1 MTSHFNIAG
10 YCRISV
16 DDELDRDNVSIEN
29 QKSILQDYVNHRF
42 PGSTLTFYE
51 DRDRSGYTFEQR
63 EGYQA
68 MRRGLISHQYDILVV
83 KDFSR
88 FSRRNS
94 RGLVELEDLRD
105 AGVRIISIGDNIDF
119 PNDDDWL
126 KIQFQF
132 LINEMPVTD
141 TSKKVKNVI
150 RRRQADGK
158 WLCAAP
164 YGYIINKQKE
174 FEIVPTEAEIV
185 RQIFELYN
193 NHGWGYKKIANHLTE
208 QGIPTPR
215 MSEQMRKEAEGETT
229 TRKTKAAWAIVT
241 VQGILDNDFYIGT
254 LRQAKYTRAKING
267 KDVRRDEG
275 EHIVIE
281 NHHQPI
287 IDYRTFATT
296 RALREKRS
304 RSNYRG
310 VKKNDNVYSGFLFC
324 GDCGSPMFAMSRKDL
339 SPAYTC
345 GTYHRRGRSGCSSH
359 HIRVDKLDELLKLYV
374 KKVQENS
381 RSMLDQLNAD
391 LERETENVME
401 TEQSADHLAQ
411 VMEDLR
417 EELKATKR
425 QRIRDMMK
433 HPEQEELL
441 AETYDELEADLQK
454 KIEGLDH
461 QITMLSDKRNTIIQI
476 NRTAKTAMEVF
487 QDILDK
493 EALDRRDLELMIQR
507 INVFE
512 DHLEIQL
519 CADIDALLHA
529 SEQENA
535 VNFNSGTEN
544 IENQSVGAD
553 AHIHPRVDV
562 GIDPYEIQL
571 VQGSRNHGDKVF
583 RVNVISNGDPLEIYT
598 EKDGGVIFRKYSP
611 MGDLQE
617 FAAQMCE
624 SIGTATGHIAAVSD
638 RDTIIALHGAPKRE
652 LVDKHNSPELEKLM
666 EQRKNYLFRAGEPP
680 IYATDGE
687 DKYRLGAAAPILSQ
701 GDLMGCVMLLLE
713 EKDGPLSEGDQSI
726 AKTAA
731 GFLGRQMES

>member
-1 MTSHFNIAG
+1 MTETFDIAG

-16 DDELDRDNVSIEN
+16 DEELDRDNVSIEN
-29 QKSILQDYVNHRF
+29 QKAIIRDFVNRRF
-42 PGSTLTFYE
+42 PGSSLTFYE

-68 MRRGLISHQYDILVV
+68 MRKGLIRHQYDILVV

-105 AGVRIISIGDNIDF
+105 AGVRIISVGDNIDF

-174 FEIVPTEAEIV
+174 FEVVPTEAEIV
-185 RQIFELYN
+185 RQIFDLYN
-193 NHGWGYKKIANHLTE
+193 NQGWGYKKIANYLTE

-215 MSEQMRKEAEGETT
+215 MSEQMRKEAAGEPTS
-229 TRKTKAAWAIVT
+229 RKTKAAWAIVT

-254 LRQAKYTRAKING
+254 FRQAKYTRAKING
-267 KDVRRDEG
+267 KDVKRDEG

-287 IDYRTFATT
+287 IDYRTFTTT

-304 RSNYRG
+304 TANYRG
-310 VKKNDNVYSGFLFC
+310 VKKYDNVYSGFLFC
-324 GDCGSPMFAMSRKDL
+324 GDCGSPMFAMSRRDL
-339 SPAYTC
+339 SAAYTC
-345 GTYHRRGRSGCSSH
+345 GTYHRRGRAGCSSH
-359 HIRVDKLDELLKLYV
+359 HIRVDKLDELLKIYV
-374 KKVQENS
+374 RRVMEHS
-381 RSMLDQLNAD
+381 HAMLEELNAGLNREQAD
-391 LERETENVME
+391 VLETER
-401 TEQSADHLAQ
+401 SADRLAQ

-425 QRIRDMMK
+425 QRIRDVLK

-441 AETYDELEADLQK
+441 AETYDELEGELQK
-454 KIEGLDH
+454 KIAGLEH
-461 QITMLSDKRNTIIQI
+461 QITLLSDKRNAMIQV
-476 NRTAKTAMEVF
+476 NRTAKTALEVF

-493 EALDRRDLELMIQR
+493 GHLERNDLELLIQR
-507 INVFE
+507 IRVFE
-512 DHLEIQL
+512 NRLEIQL
-519 CADIDALLHA
+519 YPDIDALLHVNA
-529 SEQENA
+529 REEA

-544 IENQSVGAD
+544 IELEIVQSAT
-553 AHIHPRVDV
+553 HRK
-562 GIDPYEIQL
+562 
-571 VQGSRNHGDKVF
+571 DKVF
-583 RVNVISNGDPLEIYT
+583 RVHVISSGDPLEIYT

-617 FAAQMCE
+617 LASQMCE
-624 SIGTATGHIAAVSD
+624 SVSAATGHITAIAD
-638 RDTIIALHGAPKRE
+638 RDGIIALHGAPRKE
-652 LVDKHNSPELEKLM
+652 LLDKPNSPELEKLM
-666 EQRKNYLFRAGEPP
+666 EQRTNYLYKSGDSPIRAALGDE
-680 IYATDGE
+680 
-687 DKYRLGAAAPILSQ
+687 KYRLGAASPILSQ
-701 GDLMGCVMLLLE
+701 GDLMGSVLLLLGE
-713 EKDGPLSEGDQSI
+713 NDQPLLPGDQELTR
-726 AKTAA
+726 AVA
-731 GFLGRQMES
+731 GFLGKQMES

>member
-1 MTSHFNIAG
+1 MIEHFDIAG

-29 QKSILQDYVNHRF
+29 QKAIIQDFVNTRF
-42 PGSTLTFYE
+42 PGSSLTFYE

-68 MRRGLISHQYDILVV
+68 MRKGLIRHQYDILVV

-174 FEIVPTEAEIV
+174 FEIVPTEAEVV
-185 RQIFELYN
+185 RQIFDLYN
-193 NHGWGYKKIANHLTE
+193 NHGWGYKKIANFLTE

-215 MSEQMRKEAEGETT
+215 MSEQMRKEAEGEPT

-267 KDVRRDEG
+267 KDVRRDEE

-304 RSNYRG
+304 TANYRG
-310 VKKNDNVYSGFLFC
+310 VKKYDNVYSGFLFC

-345 GTYHRRGRSGCSSH
+345 GTYHRRGRSACSSH

-374 KKVQENS
+374 QKVKENS
-381 RSMLDQLNAD
+381 HSMLDQLNAD
-391 LERETENVME
+391 LERETEDVLE

-411 VMEDLR
+411 VMEELR

-425 QRIRDMMK
+425 QRIRDIMK

-441 AETYDELEADLQK
+441 SETYDELEADLQK

-487 QDILDK
+487 EDILNK
-493 EALDRRDLELMIQR
+493 EALDRNDLELIIQR
-507 INVFE
+507 IQVYE
-512 DHLEIQL
+512 GRLEIYLQ
-519 CADIDALLHA
+519 ADIDALLHV
-529 SEQENA
+529 SEKENA

-544 IENQSVGAD
+544 IENRLIQS
-553 AHIHPRVDV
+553 
-562 GIDPYEIQL
+562 
-571 VQGSRNHGDKVF
+571 SKNHEDKVF

-624 SIGTATGHIAAVSD
+624 SIGAATGHIAAVSD
-638 RDTIIALHGAPKRE
+638 RDSIIALHGAPKRE
-652 LVDKHNSPELEKLM
+652 LMDKPNSSELEKLM
-666 EQRKNYLFRAGEPP
+666 EQRKNYLFKAGDTP
-680 IYATDGE
+680 IYAADGE
-687 DKYRLGAAAPILSQ
+687 EKYRLGAAAPILSQ
-701 GDLMGCVMLLLE
+701 GDLMGCVMLLLSE
-713 EKDGPLSEGDQSI
+713 NDSPLAEADQSI

>member
-1 MTSHFNIAG
+1 MIEHFDIAG

-29 QKSILQDYVNHRF
+29 QKAIIQDFVNTRF
-42 PGSTLTFYE
+42 PGSSLTFYE

-63 EGYQA
+63 ESYQA
-68 MRRGLISHQYDILVV
+68 MRKGLIRHQYDILVV

-185 RQIFELYN
+185 RQIFDLYN
-193 NHGWGYKKIANHLTE
+193 NHGWGYKKIANYLTE

-267 KDVRRDEG
+267 KDVKRDEE

-304 RSNYRG
+304 TANYRG
-310 VKKNDNVYSGFLFC
+310 VKKYDNVYSGFLFC

-345 GTYHRRGRSGCSSH
+345 GTYHRRGRAACSSH

-374 KKVQENS
+374 KKVMKNS

-391 LERETENVME
+391 LERETEDVLE

-411 VMEDLR
+411 VMEELR

-425 QRIRDMMK
+425 QRIRDIMK

-441 AETYDELEADLQK
+441 AETYDELEADLQR

-461 QITMLSDKRNTIIQI
+461 QITILSDKRNTIIQI

-487 QDILDK
+487 EDILNK
-493 EALDRRDLELMIQR
+493 EALDRNDLELIIQR
-507 INVFE
+507 IQVYE
-512 DHLEIQL
+512 DRLEIYLQ
-519 CADIDALLHA
+519 ADIDALLHVD
-529 SEQENA
+529 EKENA

-544 IENQSVGAD
+544 IENRLIQS
-553 AHIHPRVDV
+553 
-562 GIDPYEIQL
+562 
-571 VQGSRNHGDKVF
+571 SKNHEDKVF
-583 RVNVISNGDPLEIYT
+583 RVNVISEGDPLEIYT

-624 SIGTATGHIAAVSD
+624 SIGSATGHIAAVAD
-638 RDTIIALHGAPKRE
+638 RDSIIALHGIPKRE
-652 LVDKHNSPELEKLM
+652 LMDKPNSPELEKLM
-666 EQRKNYLFRAGEPP
+666 EQRKNYLYKAGDPP
-680 IYATDGE
+680 ILATDGD
-687 DKYRLGAAAPILSQ
+687 DKYHLGAAAPILSQ
-701 GDLMGCVMLLLE
+701 GDLMGCVLLLLGE
-713 EKDGPLSEGDQSI
+713 NDSPLQKADQGL
-726 AKTAA
+726 AKTVA
-731 GFLGRQMES
+731 GFLGKQMES

>member
-1 MTSHFNIAG
+1 MIEHFDIAG

-29 QKSILQDYVNHRF
+29 QKAIIKDYVNQRF
-42 PGSTLTFYE
+42 PRSTLTFYE

-185 RQIFELYN
+185 RQIFDLYN
-193 NHGWGYKKIANHLTE
+193 NHGWGYKKIANYLTE

-215 MSEQMRKEAEGETT
+215 MSEQMRKEAAGETT
-229 TRKTKAAWAIVT
+229 SRKTKAAWAIVT

-254 LRQAKYTRAKING
+254 LRQAKYARAKING

-287 IDYRTFATT
+287 LDYRTFAAT

-304 RSNYRG
+304 TANYRG

-324 GDCGSPMFAMSRKDL
+324 GDCGSPMFAMSRSDL
-339 SPAYTC
+339 APAYTC

-391 LERETENVME
+391 LEREAEDVVE

-461 QITMLSDKRNTIIQI
+461 QIVMLSDKRNTIIQI

-493 EALDRRDLELMIQR
+493 ETLDRNDLELIIQR
-507 INVFE
+507 IQVFE
-512 DHLEIQL
+512 DRLEIYLQ
-519 CADIDALLHA
+519 ADIDALLHV
-529 SEQENA
+529 SEKENA

-544 IENQSVGAD
+544 IENQL
-553 AHIHPRVDV
+553 
-562 GIDPYEIQL
+562 IQ
-571 VQGSRNHGDKVF
+571 SSKNHGDKVF

-617 FAAQMCE
+617 FASQMCE
-624 SIGTATGHIAAVSD
+624 SIAAATGHIAAVAD
-638 RDTIIALHGAPKRE
+638 RDSIIALHGAPKRD
-652 LVDKHNSPELEKLM
+652 LMDKPNSPELEKIM
-666 EQRKNYLFRAGEPP
+666 EQRKNYLYQGGEALIRA
-680 IYATDGE
+680 ADGT
-687 DKYRLGAAAPILSQ
+687 DKYHLGAAAPILSQ
-701 GDLMGCVMLLLE
+701 GDLMGCVMLLLGE
-713 EKDGPLSEGDQSI
+713 NDAPLQDSDRI
-726 AKTAA
+726 LARTAA
-731 GFLGRQMES
+731 SFLGMQLEN

>member
-1 MTSHFNIAG
+1 MTETFDIAG

-16 DDELDRDNVSIEN
+16 DEELDRDNVSIEN
-29 QKSILQDYVNHRF
+29 QKAIIQDFVNRRF
-42 PGSTLTFYE
+42 PGSSLTFYE

-63 EGYQA
+63 EGYQT
-68 MRRGLISHQYDILVV
+68 MRKGLIRHQYDILVV

-105 AGVRIISIGDNIDF
+105 AGVRIISVGDNIDF

-174 FEIVPTEAEIV
+174 FEVVPTEAEIV
-185 RQIFELYN
+185 RQIFDLYN
-193 NHGWGYKKIANHLTE
+193 NQGWGYKKIANYLTE

-215 MSEQMRKEAEGETT
+215 MSEQMRKEAAGEPTS
-229 TRKTKAAWAIVT
+229 RKTKAAWAIVT

-254 LRQAKYTRAKING
+254 FRQAKYTRAKING
-267 KDVRRDEG
+267 KDVKRDEE

-304 RSNYRG
+304 TANYRG
-310 VKKNDNVYSGFLFC
+310 VKKYDNVYSGFLFC
-324 GDCGSPMFAMSRKDL
+324 GDCGSPMFAMSRRDL
-339 SPAYTC
+339 SAAYTC

-359 HIRVDKLDELLKLYV
+359 HIRVDKLDELLKIYV
-374 KKVQENS
+374 RRVMEHS
-381 RSMLDQLNAD
+381 HAMLEELNAELARQD
-391 LERETENVME
+391 SDVVE

-411 VMEDLR
+411 VLEELR
-417 EELKATKR
+417 QELKATKR
-425 QRIRDMMK
+425 QRIRDTVK
-433 HPEQEELL
+433 HPDQEELL

-461 QITMLSDKRNTIIQI
+461 QIGMLSDKRNTIIQAG
-476 NRTAKTAMEVF
+476 RAAKTAMEVF
-487 QDILDK
+487 GDILSK
-493 EALDRRDLELMIQR
+493 ETLERNDLELLIER
-507 INVFE
+507 IDVFE
-512 DHLEIQL
+512 DRLEIRL
-519 CADIDALLHA
+519 HSDVDTLLHVN
-529 SEQENA
+529 QGDIA
-535 VNFNSGTEN
+535 VNFNFGTEN
-544 IENQSVGAD
+544 SENTLIQS
-553 AHIHPRVDV
+553 
-562 GIDPYEIQL
+562 
-571 VQGSRNHGDKVF
+571 SKNHEDKVF
-583 RVNVISNGDPLEIYT
+583 RVNVISDGDPLEIYT

-617 FAAQMCE
+617 FASQMCE
-624 SIGTATGHIAAVSD
+624 SVSAATGHITAIAD
-638 RDTIIALHGAPKRE
+638 RDGIIALHGAPRKE
-652 LVDKHNSPELEKLM
+652 LLDKPNSPELEKLM
-666 EQRKNYLFRAGEPP
+666 EQRTNYLYKSGDSPIRAALGDE
-680 IYATDGE
+680 
-687 DKYRLGAAAPILSQ
+687 KYRLGAASPILSQ
-701 GDLMGCVMLLLE
+701 GDLMGSVLLLLGE
-713 EKDGPLSEGDQSI
+713 NDQPLLPGDQELTR
-726 AKTAA
+726 AVA
-731 GFLGRQMES
+731 GFLGKQMES

>member
-1 MTSHFNIAG
+1 MIEHFDIAG

-29 QKSILQDYVNHRF
+29 QKAIIKDYVNQRF

-174 FEIVPTEAEIV
+174 FEIVPTEAEVV
-185 RQIFELYN
+185 RQIFDLYN
-193 NHGWGYKKIANHLTE
+193 SHGWGYKKIANYLTE

-215 MSEQMRKEAEGETT
+215 MSEQMRKEAEGENT

-267 KDVRRDEG
+267 KDVKRDEE

-304 RSNYRG
+304 TANYRG
-310 VKKNDNVYSGFLFC
+310 VKKYDNVYSGFLFC
-324 GDCGSPMFAMSRKDL
+324 GDCGSPMFAMSRKEL

-345 GTYHRRGRSGCSSH
+345 GTYHRRGRSACSSH

-374 KKVQENS
+374 KKVKENS
-381 RSMLDQLNAD
+381 HSMLAQLNAD
-391 LERETENVME
+391 LERETEDVLE

-411 VMEDLR
+411 VMGQMR

-425 QRIRDMMK
+425 QRIRDIMK

-487 QDILDK
+487 EDILNK
-493 EALDRRDLELMIQR
+493 EALDRNDLELIIQR
-507 INVFE
+507 IQVYE
-512 DHLEIQL
+512 DRLEIYLQ
-519 CADIDALLHA
+519 ADIDALLHV
-529 SEQENA
+529 SEKENA

-544 IENQSVGAD
+544 IENALIQS
-553 AHIHPRVDV
+553 
-562 GIDPYEIQL
+562 
-571 VQGSRNHGDKVF
+571 SKNHEDKVF

-624 SIGTATGHIAAVSD
+624 SIGAATGHIAAVSD
-638 RDTIIALHGAPKRE
+638 RDSIIALHGAPKRE
-652 LVDKHNSPELEKLM
+652 LMDKPNSSELEKLM
-666 EQRKNYLFRAGEPP
+666 EQRKNYLFKAGDTP
-680 IYATDGE
+680 IYAADGE
-687 DKYRLGAAAPILSQ
+687 EKYRLGAAAPILSQ
-701 GDLMGCVMLLLE
+701 GDLMGCVMLLLSE
-713 EKDGPLSEGDQSI
+713 NDSPLAEADQSI